1 MHVHQ
6 VPDTV
11 PLFPTP
17 HRRNVS
23 IRFLSPQPI
32 VPDVSP
38 KVSDGKVEAGA
49 DVGRD
54 IVIEVTDLFKR
65 YDDVKAVDHISFR
78 IRKGEVFA
86 FLGPNG
92 AGKTTCVEIIETIRD
107 PTSGSVRFFG
117 LDVGKSADAIKPRI
131 GVLPQQFSSFDKLTV
146 RETVS
151 FYGNLYDRQVDFDE
165 LIKQVGLTPH
175 AGMLYQYLSGGLKQR
190 VGIAVALSNDPEVVF
205 LDEPTTGLD
214 PGARREVWGLIKKLR
229 KMGKT
234 VFLTTHY
241 MEEAEVLADHVAI
254 IHHGKIIA
262 EGTVDELI
270 TAHGGGLKVT
280 FKGVGTG
287 FRAMLKGT
295 GHSCEKGKNGCVV
308 TPVSGKEELLE
319 LLRRL
324 QEAGAE
330 FKEFDVRRSNLE
342 EVFLKL
348 TGEMLGTENGN
359 GQDGG
364 ERPKGKGKAGKK
376 RTVGKKEDGEVA
388 EG

>member
-1 MHVHQ
+1 M
-6 VPDTV
+6 
-11 PLFPTP
+11 
-17 HRRNVS
+17 
-23 IRFLSPQPI
+23 
-32 VPDVSP
+32 SP
-38 KVSDGKVEAGA
+38 KISGGKAKAGE
-49 DVGRD
+49 DVATGND

-65 YDDVKAVDHISFR
+65 YDDVKAVDHISFK

-107 PTSGSVRFFG
+107 PTSGTVRFFG
-117 LDVGKSADAIKPRI
+117 LDVGKAADEIKPRI

-146 RETVS
+146 KETVS
-151 FYGNLYDRQVDFDE
+151 FYGNLYDRQVDFDD
-165 LIKQVGLTPH
+165 LLGQIGLTPH

-214 PGARREVWGLIKKLR
+214 PGARREVWEIIKKLR
-229 KMGKT
+229 RTGKT

-270 TAHGGGLKVT
+270 AAHGGGLLVT
-280 FKGVGTG
+280 FKGVGIG
-287 FRAMLKGT
+287 FREALEAA
-295 GHSCEKGKNGCVV
+295 GHGCERGKNGCVV
-308 TPVSGKEELLE
+308 TPVSGKEQLLE

-324 QEAGAE
+324 QESKAE

-348 TGEMLGTENGN
+348 TGERLGGEEENGTGAGN
-359 GQDGG
+359 KKGSAADGKG
-364 ERPKGKGKAGKK
+364 GKAKKGKGKGA
-376 RTVGKKEDGEVA
+376 A
-388 EG
+388 